1 MENGAVMLASRDRR
15 TLAAFAIV
23 VILAGL
29 NFVAVR
35 FSNRELPPFEGA
47 ALRFGTAAVL
57 FFLYARARRIRFPR
71 GRSLA
76 GAILFGL
83 LGFSGAYAFLYW
95 GLVNAPAG
103 MGSVTLAL
111 VPVATPLLAS
121 AHGLERLRARIVF
134 GGLLAALGIAVVL
147 REQLAATVPLVS
159 LAALFAGAVCAA
171 ESGVVIKLFPRSH
184 PAVTNAVAMSAGMIA
199 LVIISQVAGE
209 RWVVPAQPA
218 TLIAYGYLVASTIV
232 LFVLVLYIL
241 GRWTA
246 SAASLQFPIAPLVTI
261 VAANALAGEGVTLT
275 FVIGAVIVAAGVAIA
290 AGLTRP
296 RGAGTTRAPSG

>member
-1 MENGAVMLASRDRR
+1 MTPAPQDRR
-15 TLAAFAIV
+15 PLVAFAIV
-23 VILAGL
+23 VTLAGL

-47 ALRFGTAAVL
+47 ALRFGAAALL
-57 FFLYARARRIRFPR
+57 FFLYARARRIPFPR

-95 GLVNAPAG
+95 GLVSAPAG
-103 MGSVTLAL
+103 MASVTLAL
-111 VPVATPLLAS
+111 VPVVTPLLAA
-121 AHGLERLRARIVF
+121 AHGIERLRARIVI
-134 GGLLAALGIAVVL
+134 GGLIAAIGIAVVL

-184 PAVTNAVAMSAGMIA
+184 PAVTNAVAMSSGMLA
-199 LVIISQVAGE
+199 LVVISIVAGE
-209 RWVVPAQPA
+209 RWVVPAQST
-218 TLIAYGYLVASTIV
+218 TLLAYAYLVASTIV

-275 FVIGAVIVAAGVAIA
+275 FVVGAVIVAAGVAIA
-290 AGLTRP
+290 AGLARP
-296 RGAGTTRAPSG
+296 RRVAPSRAGAA